1 MLREALGNLIDNAI
15 NYTPSGGAITVRCG
29 TRDGH
34 PFLSVDD
41 SGPGIP
47 LEERAKVFGRFYR
60 ISDTKAE
67 GCGLGLAIVKEIA
80 ELHGVEIRLGDSE
93 LGGLAISLYF
103 PSGGGKIPQQGVH

>member
-93 LGGLAISLYF
+93 LGGLAISLHF